1 MNNKELTK
9 ILYILENELI
19 SRKGYYAIDE
29 DLNKEDK
36 ELNMLVLKLAIELN
50 LYDTLEPFNRL

>member
-1 MNNKELTK
+1 MNKNELTK

-19 SRKGYYAIDE
+19 SRKGCYAIDE

>member
-1 MNNKELTK
+1 MNKKELTK

-36 ELNMLVLKLAIELN
+36 ELNMLVLKLAIELD
-50 LYDTLEPFNRL
+50 LYHTLEPFNRL

>member
-1 MNNKELTK
+1 MNKKELTK

>member
-1 MNNKELTK
+1 MNKKELYK

-19 SRKGYYAIDE
+19 SRKGYYLQGE
-29 DLNKEDK
+29 ELNKEDK
-36 ELNMLVLKLAIELN
+36 ELNVLVVKLAIELN

>member
-1 MNNKELTK
+1 MNKKELYK

-19 SRKGYYAIDE
+19 SRKGYYLQGE
-29 DLNKEDK
+29 DLNSEDY
-36 ELNMLVLKLAIELN
+36 ELNVLVVKLATELD

>member
-1 MNNKELTK
+1 MNKKELTK

-19 SRKGYYAIDE
+19 SRKGSYLQGE
-29 DLNKEDK
+29 DLNSEDY
-36 ELNMLVLKLAIELN
+36 ELNVLVVKLATELN

>member
-1 MNNKELTK
+1 MNKKELTK

-36 ELNMLVLKLAIELN
+36 ELNMLVLKLAIELD
-50 LYDTLEPFNRL
+50 LHDTLEPFNRL

>member
-1 MNNKELTK
+1 MNKKELTK

-36 ELNMLVLKLAIELN
+36 ELNMLVPKLAIELD
-50 LYDTLEPFNRL
+50 LHDTLEPFNRL